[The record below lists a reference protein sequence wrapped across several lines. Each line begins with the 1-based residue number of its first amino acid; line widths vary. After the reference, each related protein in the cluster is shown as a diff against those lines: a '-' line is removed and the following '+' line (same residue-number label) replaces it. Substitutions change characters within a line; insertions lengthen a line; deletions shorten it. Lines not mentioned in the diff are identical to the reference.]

1 MESINTSIL
10 QNAGTETTTKYSH
23 KRVTKHNQKTQSPN
37 SYKAHKQT
45 QAQNTVKNSTIKYK
59 YKVQLPSTGTK
70 KNALTGITPQ
80 LKDLTYKL
88 EHQSLDHQNPGK
100 AE

>member
-1 MESINTSIL
+1 MENRTTSRL
-10 QNAGTETTTKYSH
+10 QNAGTETTTKHNY
-23 KRVTKHNQKTQSPN
+23 KRITKHNQKAQLPN

-59 YKVQLPSTGTK
+59 YKVQLQSTGTR
-70 KNALTGITPQ
+70 KNTLTGITLQ
-80 LKDLTYKL
+80 LKNLLYKL
-88 EHQSLDHQNPGK
+88 GYWSLDNQNPGK